1 MRLGMKN
8 TCCGLN
14 LTNTVGAEQLHSVI
28 RFMVGR
34 LKVEHVTLLSRCSKN
49 AAAVEP
55 KGFLFV
61 KIRESYALCLLVI
74 SLMLTVN
81 LILLFNTR
89 SSATLGLITR
99 KRSDEK

>member
-1 MRLGMKN
+1 MRLGMEN

-28 RFMVGR
+28 RSMVGR

-55 KGFLFV
+55 ECFLFV
-61 KIRESYALCLLVI
+61 KIRESYELCLSCDLVDVN
-74 SLMLTVN
+74 SQFNFTVQY
-81 LILLFNTR
+81 
-89 SSATLGLITR
+89 
-99 KRSDEK
+99 EK